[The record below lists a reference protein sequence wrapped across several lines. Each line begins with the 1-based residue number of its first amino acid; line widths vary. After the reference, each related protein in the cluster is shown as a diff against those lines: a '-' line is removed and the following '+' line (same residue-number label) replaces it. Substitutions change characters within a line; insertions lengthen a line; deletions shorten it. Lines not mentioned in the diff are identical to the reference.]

1 MTTITGATFPVPKSY
16 MSRFF
21 EEGKT
26 VFIKPAT
33 VFKEIVPGMKLVFYQ
48 SHENTGYV
56 GEAKITRIELNE
68 DPFSFF
74 DIFGDAIFLSR
85 KEVQEYLDVQA
96 KWKGGRVR
104 KGPVKKKNW
113 IALELADI
121 QQYDAPRKPE
131 RFVPVGGQYLRE

>member
-1 MTTITGATFPVPKSY
+1 
-16 MSRFF
+16 
-21 EEGKT
+21 
-26 VFIKPAT
+26 
-33 VFKEIVPGMKLVFYQ
+33 VFYQ

-74 DIFGDAIFLSR
+74 DVFGDAIFLTR
-85 KEVQEYLDVQA
+85 EEVQEYLDVQA
-96 KWKGGRVR
+96 KWKVGRVR

-113 IALELADI
+113 IALELSDI